1 MGRCSA
7 HRLVD
12 VMQPAENW
20 HRLDRASDGTDGG
33 PSRLQR
39 QAPMWTFGAVVPN
52 ELGEHRPQMLLV
64 KDDQVVEALGPQAG
78 RVPNLPERLV
88 HCQVESSRI
97 LNPGTPRRLG
107 SCPAQTKMSK
117 GRKAETTKFG
127 TSTISL
133 IFRSTATLH
142 RA

>member
-64 KDDQVVEALGPQAG
+64 KDDQVVEALVAQRPDDPLGD
-78 RVPNLPERLV
+78 
-88 HCQVESSRI
+88 RI
-97 LNPGTPRRLG
+97 GAR
-107 SCPAQTKMSK
+107 C
-117 GRKAETTKFG
+117 
-127 TSTISL
+127 
-133 IFRSTATLH
+133 LH
-142 RA
+142 RAEQRLDAKAPGPSSEVCTKVTAQ